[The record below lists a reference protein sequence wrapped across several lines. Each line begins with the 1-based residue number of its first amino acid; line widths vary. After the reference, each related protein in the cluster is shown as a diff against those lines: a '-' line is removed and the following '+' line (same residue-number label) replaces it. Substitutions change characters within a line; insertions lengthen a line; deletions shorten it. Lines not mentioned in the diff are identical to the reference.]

1 MGFYFLPRCSQMKGR
16 VALGGV
22 NVGRL
27 PAEGQTSCPR
37 GDKVRRS
44 GSHTFL
50 HLRRHEIE
58 NCKCEKIPVP
68 ALFLLRNWFAFS
80 GISLARSLVYSNPL

>member
-1 MGFYFLPRCSQMKGR
+1 MGFYFPAALQPMKGR

-22 NVGRL
+22 SVGRL

-58 NCKCEKIPVP
+58 NCKCEKNPGTCIV
-68 ALFLLRNWFAFS
+68 S
-80 GISLARSLVYSNPL
+80 IKKLVCV